1 MELVTCTFV
10 CELQF
15 SRGTVPICLLGPSQL
30 SRGTVPIV
38 TSQSKMLKTLEISTF
53 PIVSWPHPNCHV
65 GPPPIVS
72 WPHPNCHVGPPQL
85 SHGTTPIVTR
95 GRPTCQIAHESTRDC
110 FAHFRIKFDCA
121 SGRPRGASCD
131 LRCNPESISRVTVLD
146 GAEHVVFAARGPRMG
161 AHWYMNRPGLPR
173 GPT

>member
-1 MELVTCTFV
+1 M
-10 CELQF
+10 
-15 SRGTVPICLLGPSQL
+15 GPSQLSLGAIPIVSWDRPNCLVGPPQL

-38 TSQSKMLKTLEISTF
+38 TSESKMLKTPEISTF
-53 PIVSWPHPNCHV
+53 PIVSWPHPNF
-65 GPPPIVS
+65 
-72 WPHPNCHVGPPQL
+72 HVGPPQL

-146 GAEHVVFAARGPRMG
+146 VAEHVFFAARGPRMG